1 VKPDALDLKIAEM
14 EGKVV
19 TEVRR
24 LVVQEYL
31 DECEVIQPECPYL
44 RSTKLCRSIRRAL
57 QEEVP
62 IVLREM
68 GEKN

>member
-1 VKPDALDLKIAEM
+1 MKPDALDLKIAEI
-14 EGKVV
+14 EAEVV

-24 LVVQEYL
+24 LVVQEYH

-44 RSTKLCRSIRRAL
+44 RSTKLCFNIRRAL
-57 QEEVP
+57 QEEVS
-62 IVLREM
+62 IILREM